1 MDHKHDAWKAG
12 ESEEKYRLLLEITNA
27 LVANLDRAELFHAI
41 AQELQKGPTFDRT
54 GITLFNP
61 STDSFQIYALE
72 TTVDPLVLQRGA
84 DIPRQGS
91 GMGAAFDQRQVLYR
105 PELPGAQRFFED
117 EHFMAEGLR
126 SVVYIPLITKTRA
139 LGTFQ
144 IASRTLHQYS
154 EADIGFLLH
163 VAKSLALALDNTLA
177 YEEIS
182 SLKDQLSKENVYL
195 QEEIKSQI
203 NCEEI
208 IGGEGSLQAVLK
220 EVDKVAGTDATVL
233 ISGETGTG
241 KELFARAIHQLSH
254 RRDRLLIKVNCAA
267 LSPGLVESELFG
279 HEKGSFTGALQRKIG
294 RFELAHHGTIFL
306 DEVGDIPAETQ
317 VKLLRVL
324 QEQEFERV
332 GGTETIKVDVRVI
345 GATNRDLISAMDQ
358 QKFREDL
365 FYRLNVFPLH
375 IPPLRERKSDIP
387 VLAQY
392 FVDKYA
398 GLLGKR
404 FEGIHPA
411 TIERLIQY
419 PWPGNV
425 REFENIMER
434 AVILANGPIL
444 TLEESWPNLRLPK
457 VKSLTEFVTLEEMER
472 DYLLKVLHKTK
483 WVIGGNKGAAEIL
496 KIHPNTL
503 RSRLEKLGIAKPE

>member
-1 MDHKHDAWKAG
+1 
-12 ESEEKYRLLLEITNA
+12 
-27 LVANLDRAELFHAI
+27 
-41 AQELQKGPTFDRT
+41 
-54 GITLFNP
+54 
-61 STDSFQIYALE
+61 
-72 TTVDPLVLQRGA
+72 TVVPLVLQRGA

-105 PELPGAQRFFED
+105 PELPDGHRFFED
-117 EHFMAEGLR
+117 EHYKAEGLR
-126 SVVYIPLITKTRA
+126 SVVYVPLITKTRV

-144 IASRTLHQYS
+144 IASRAPHQYS
-154 EADIGFLLH
+154 DTDIGFLLH
-163 VAKSLALALDNTLA
+163 VAQSLALALDNTLA

-182 SLKDQLSKENVYL
+182 GLKDQLSKENVYL
-195 QEEIKSQI
+195 QEEIKSQF
-203 NCEEI
+203 NHEEI
-208 IGGEGSLQAVLK
+208 IGGEGSLKAVLK

-241 KELFARAIHQLSH
+241 KELFARAIHQQSH
-254 RRDRLLIKVNCAA
+254 RRQRLLIKVNCAA

-294 RFELAHHGTIFL
+294 RFELAHQGTIFL
-306 DEVGDIPAETQ
+306 DEIGDIPAETQ

-387 VLAQY
+387 ILAQY

-398 GLLGKR
+398 GLFGKR

-411 TIERLIQY
+411 TMERLIQY

-425 REFENIMER
+425 REFENIIER

-444 TLEESWPNLRLPK
+444 ALEESWPSLRLTK
-457 VKSLTEFVTLEEMER
+457 TRLSEEFVTLEEMER
-472 DYLLKVLHKTK
+472 DYLLKVLQKTK

-496 KIHPNTL
+496 NVHPNTL
-503 RSRLEKLGIAKPE
+503 RSRLEKLGIKKPE